1 LGQFPL
7 SKIYMHELTRNDI
20 LRFSKSQLAQHPCW
34 AVEVGPADADLLIK
48 NIADRAQ
55 GVFLWVFLVTKLL
68 REGLTND
75 DTLSDLR
82 KMLDS
87 IHPDLEQFFKQILD
101 GVSGVYHEKM
111 AGVLEIALAAHEPL
125 DAFIYHFHEME
136 YDDVDFALKERIG
149 AYNLPDAVIARSR
162 LRRRL
167 DAFCKGLLEVDAQ
180 HRVQYIHRT
189 VKDWLGT
196 AAMRSYLEGK
206 IKPDFKAG
214 LSIIRAYLAW
224 CKHPLVGS
232 QVEIKPGDL
241 IVNWSGWIVDK
252 LVEAVPY
259 TYITDASGQYL
270 HTGEVCRI
278 LDAFYSVT
286 IELSKAGLVTFTR
299 KSQGLPEADCALMLR
314 SNLLFLTMAL
324 SRAQGPRDSRLFH
337 AGGQMSQSHSA
348 SSSGRKRCHAG
359 RE

>member
-1 LGQFPL
+1 MQ
-7 SKIYMHELTRNDI
+7 IC
-20 LRFSKSQLAQHPCW
+20 RF
-34 AVEVGPADADLLIK
+34 ADLLIK

-87 IHPDLEQFFKQILD
+87 IHPDLEQFFRHILD

-111 AGVLEIALAAHEPL
+111 AGYLEIALAAHEPL
-125 DAFIYHFHEME
+125 DVFIYHFHEME

-149 AYNLPDAVIARSR
+149 AYSLPDAVMARDR

-206 IKPDFKAG
+206 IKPGFKAD
-214 LSIIRAYLAW
+214 LSILRAYLAW
-224 CKHPLVGS
+224 YKHPLVGS
-232 QVEIKPGDL
+232 QVEIKLEDL

-270 HTGEVCRI
+270 NTGEVYRI

-286 IELSKAGLVTFTR
+286 IELFEACWSHLRVRAKPYPRRIVQQCFEATFY
-299 KSQGLPEADCALMLR
+299 SSHHGAI
-314 SNLLFLTMAL
+314 
-324 SRAQGPRDSRLFH
+324 SRARSKRLPIISCRWSDVPQPFGFEFWQETMPRRAKVISVRGLRW
-337 AGGQMSQSHSA
+337 Q
-348 SSSGRKRCHAG
+348 RRY
-359 RE
+359 